1 MRYLPLTD
9 AEREEMKRAIGIADV
24 RELFTCIPSGQC
36 RPPLGKLP
44 KALSEPELLAVFREF
59 GRRNGFAAALS
70 FLGAGA
76 HSHFIPEVVSYLSSK
91 GEFLTPYTPYQPE
104 VSQGS
109 LQAIFEYQT
118 MMAMLTGLDVANAS
132 LYDGASAAAEA
143 VLLAVRRSG
152 RSRVLLA
159 ESLHPEYAAV
169 IRTYVQNLAIELV
182 PVAVEG
188 ASGRVSVSDLRS
200 QLDDATAAFV
210 FQSPNFLGVV
220 EDGKAIA
227 AAVHER
233 KAFAVQVVAE
243 AMSLAY
249 LTPPGEVGADMAV
262 GEAQSFGLP
271 LGFGGPYL
279 GFMAVREEFMR
290 QMPGRLV
297 GETRDLDGQ
306 RGYVLTLSTRE
317 QHIKREKATSN
328 ICSNEA
334 WCAMRAGM
342 YLAVMGQAGLACA
355 ARACHLNA
363 AYFVRQAAALAG
375 IRVVYARNFFNEVL
389 VEVRKGSAAD
399 LAAALKKKGILAGV
413 PLAWFDAGQKNR
425 LLLAFSELHDRAA
438 IDRLLAAIGEAS

>member
-9 AEREEMKRAIGIADV
+9 AEREEMKKIIGIADV
-24 RELFTCIPSGQC
+24 DELFSCLPSGSR
-36 RPPLGKLP
+36 RPSLDRLP
-44 KALSEPELLAVFREF
+44 AALSEPELVAAFRELAGKNAF
-59 GRRNGFAAALS
+59 SGHLS

-76 HSHFIPEVVSYLSSK
+76 AAHFIPEVVSYLSGK

-132 LYDGASAAAEA
+132 LYDGATAAAEA

-152 RSRVLLA
+152 RNRVLLA
-159 ESLHPEYAAV
+159 ASLHPEYAAV
-169 IRTYVQNLAIELV
+169 IRTYVQNLPIELLT
-182 PVAVEG
+182 VAVDK
-188 ASGRVSVSDLRS
+188 ATGRVDESDLRAR
-200 QLDDATAAFV
+200 LDDGTAAFL

-220 EDGKAIA
+220 EDGTAVA
-227 AAVHER
+227 AAAHER
-233 KAFAVQVVAE
+233 KAYAVQVVAE

-249 LTPPGEVGADMAV
+249 LTPPGDGGADLAV

-297 GETRDLDGQ
+297 GQTVDLDGK

-342 YLAVMGQAGLACA
+342 YLAVMGKAGLTRA
-355 ARACHLNA
+355 ARSCHLNA
-363 AYFVRQAAALAG
+363 AYFARSASKLKNV
-375 IRVVYARNFFNEVL
+375 RVVYPRNFYNEVL
-389 VEVRKGSAAD
+389 VEVVKGSAAGM
-399 LAAALKKKGILAGV
+399 AAKLKKKGILAGV
-413 PLAWFDAGQKNR
+413 PLSWFDAGDTKR
-425 LLLAFSELHDRAA
+425 MLVSFSELHDRKA
-438 IDRLLAAIGEAS
+438 IDRLLAAIGGVA

>member
-9 AEREEMKRAIGIADV
+9 AEREEMKKAIGVADV
-24 RELFTCIPSGQC
+24 RELFTCIPTGHC

-44 KALSEPELLAVFREF
+44 KALSEPELVAAFREF
-59 GRRNGFAAALS
+59 GGRNSFSTCLS

-76 HSHFIPEVVSYLSSK
+76 YAHFIPEVVTYLSAK

-132 LYDGASAAAEA
+132 LYDGATAAAEA

-152 RSRVLLA
+152 RGRVLLA
-159 ESLHPEYAAV
+159 GALHPEYAAV
-169 IRTYVQNLAIELV
+169 IRTYAQNLPIELLT
-182 PVAVEG
+182 VAADE
-188 ASGRVSVSDLRS
+188 ASGRIDAADLEAK
-200 QLDDATAAFV
+200 LDERTAAV
-210 FQSPNFLGVV
+210 IFQSPNFLGVV

-227 AAVHER
+227 AVAHGR
-233 KAFAVQVVAE
+233 KAYAVQVVAE

-249 LTPPGEVGADMAV
+249 LTAPGDAGADMAV

-279 GFMAVREEFMR
+279 GFMAAREEFLR

-297 GETRDLDGQ
+297 GQTQDLDGK

-342 YLAVMGQAGLACA
+342 YLAVMGRDGLARA

-363 AYFVRQAAALAG
+363 AYFARQASALKN
-375 IRVVYARNFFNEVL
+375 IRVVHSRNFYNEVL
-389 VEVRKGSAAD
+389 VEVRQGSAAE
-399 LAAALKKKGILAGV
+399 LAAALKRQGILAGV
-413 PLAWFDAGQKNR
+413 PLSWFDAAQKER
-425 LLLAFSELHDRAA
+425 LLLAFSEVHDRAA
-438 IDRLLAAIGEAS
+438 IDRLLAAIGELA

>member
-1 MRYLPLTD
+1 MRYLPLTE
-9 AEREEMKRAIGIADV
+9 AEREEMKKAVGVADV
-24 RELFTCIPSGQC
+24 AELFACVPSAQC
-36 RPPLGKLP
+36 RPPAAKLP
-44 KALSEPELLAVFREF
+44 KALSEPELAAAFKEF
-59 GRRNGFAAALS
+59 GRRNSYSGFLS

-76 HSHFIPEVVSYLSSK
+76 YSHFIPEVVAYLSAK

-132 LYDGASAAAEA
+132 LYDGATAAAEA
-143 VLLAVRRSG
+143 MLLAARRSG
-152 RSRVLLA
+152 RKRILLA
-159 ESLHPEYAAV
+159 AGLHPEYAAV
-169 IRTYVQNLAIELV
+169 IRTYAQNLPIELV
-182 PVAVEG
+182 AVAG
-188 ASGRVSVSDLRS
+188 DPASGRVDETDLRAK
-200 QLDDATAAFV
+200 LDDGTAAFL

-220 EDGKAIA
+220 EDGRVLA
-227 AAVHER
+227 AAAHER
-233 KAFAVQVVAE
+233 KASAVQVVAE

-249 LTPPGEVGADMAV
+249 LSSPGEAGVDIAV

-279 GFMAVREEFMR
+279 GFMAVREEYLR

-297 GETRDLDGQ
+297 GQTKDLDGR

-342 YLAVMGQAGLACA
+342 YLAAMGRDGLARA

-363 AYFVRQAAALAG
+363 AYFARAAAALANV
-375 IRVVYARNFFNEVL
+375 RVVYPRNFFNEVL
-389 VEVRKGSAAD
+389 VETRQGSAAD
-399 LAAALKKKGILAGV
+399 LVAALKGKGILAGV
-413 PLAWFDAGQKNR
+413 PLSWFDAGQKQR
-425 LLLAFSELHDRAA
+425 LLLAFSETHDRAA
-438 IDRLLAAIGEAS
+438 IDRLLAAIGGMP

>member
-9 AEREEMKRAIGIADV
+9 AEREEMKKAIGIADV
-24 RELFTCIPSGQC
+24 SELFTCIPAGQC
-36 RPPLGKLP
+36 HPSLDKLP
-44 KALSEPELLAVFREF
+44 GALSEPELIAAFREM
-59 GRRNGFAAALS
+59 GRRNSFHGFLS

-76 HSHFIPEVVSYLSSK
+76 YSHFIPEVVSYLSSK

-132 LYDGASAAAEA
+132 LYDGATAAAEA

-152 RSRVLLA
+152 RGRVLLA
-159 ESLHPEYAAV
+159 GSLHPEYAAV
-169 IRTYVQNLAIELV
+169 IRAYVQNLPIELV
-182 PVAVEG
+182 EVAVDE
-188 ASGRVSVSDLRS
+188 ASGRVDAADLVDR
-200 QLDDATAAFV
+200 LDERTAAV
-210 FQSPNFLGVV
+210 LFQSPNFLGVV

-227 AAVHER
+227 AAAHER
-233 KAFAVQVVAE
+233 KAYAVQVVAE

-249 LTPPGEVGADMAV
+249 LKSPGEAGADMAV
-262 GEAQSFGLP
+262 GEAQSFGLM

-297 GETRDLDGQ
+297 GQTKDLDGK

-342 YLAVMGQAGLACA
+342 YLAVMGRDGLARA

-363 AYFVRQAAALAG
+363 AYFALAASG
-375 IRVVYARNFFNEVL
+375 KKSIRVVYPRNFYNEVL
-389 VEVRKGSAAD
+389 VEVKKGSAAG
-399 LAAALKKKGILAGV
+399 LAAALKDKGILAGV
-413 PLAWFDAGQKNR
+413 PLSWFDAGQK
-425 LLLAFSELHDRAA
+425 
-438 IDRLLAAIGEAS
+438 DRLLAAIGE

>member
-9 AEREEMKRAIGIADV
+9 AEREEMKRVIGIADV
-24 RELFTCIPSGQC
+24 GELFTCIPAGQC
-36 RPPLGKLP
+36 HPSMDKLP
-44 KALSEPELLAVFREF
+44 KALSEPELTAAFREF
-59 GRRNGFAAALS
+59 GRRNLFSAHLS

-76 HSHFIPEVVSYLSSK
+76 YSHFIPEVVSYLSAK

-109 LQAIFEYQT
+109 LQAMFEYQT

-132 LYDGASAAAEA
+132 LYDGATAAAEA
-143 VLLAVRRSG
+143 VLLAARRSG
-152 RSRVLLA
+152 RGRVLLVG
-159 ESLHPEYAAV
+159 SLHPEYAAV
-169 IRTYVQNLAIELV
+169 IRAYVQNLPIELV
-182 PVAVEG
+182 AVAVDEV
-188 ASGRVSVSDLRS
+188 SGRVNADDLS
-200 QLDDATAAFV
+200 AKLDDATAAVV

-220 EDGKAIA
+220 EDGPAIVA
-227 AAVHER
+227 AAHER

-249 LTPPGEVGADMAV
+249 LKSPGDAGADMAV
-262 GEAQSFGLP
+262 GEAQSFGLT

-297 GETRDLDGQ
+297 GQTRDLDGK

-334 WCAMRAGM
+334 WCALRAGI
-342 YLAVMGQAGLACA
+342 YLAVMGRAGQTRA
-355 ARACHLNA
+355 AQTCHLNA
-363 AYFVRQAAALAG
+363 AYFVRAAAKKKS
-375 IRVVYARNFFNEVL
+375 IRVVYERNFFNEVL
-389 VEVRKGSAAD
+389 VAVEQGDANE
-399 LAAALKKKGILAGV
+399 LAAELRKKGILAGV
-413 PLAWFDAGQKNR
+413 PMAWFDAGQKDR
-425 LLLAFSELHDRAA
+425 LLIAFSEVHDRAA
-438 IDRLLAAIGEAS
+438 IDRLLAAIGE

>member
-9 AEREEMKRAIGIADV
+9 AEREEMKRAIGVADV
-24 RELFTCIPSGQC
+24 RDLFTCIPAGSC
-36 RPPLGKLP
+36 RPMLDRLP
-44 KALSEPELLAVFREF
+44 RALSEPELAAAFREF
-59 GRRNGFAAALS
+59 GRRNAYAGTLS

-76 HSHFIPEVVSYLSSK
+76 YRHFIPEVVSYLSAK
-91 GEFLTPYTPYQPE
+91 GEFVTPYTPYQPE

-109 LQAIFEYQT
+109 LQAMFEYQT

-132 LYDGASAAAEA
+132 LYDGATAAAEA
-143 VLLAVRRSG
+143 VLLSVRRSG

-159 ESLHPEYAAV
+159 GALHPEYEAV
-169 IRTYVQNLAIELV
+169 IRTYVQNLPIELDT
-182 PVAVEG
+182 VAVDPG
-188 ASGRVSVSDLRS
+188 SGRVAGADLES
-200 QLDDATAAFV
+200 KLDERVAAV
-210 FQSPNFLGVV
+210 LFQSPNFLGVV
-220 EDGKAIA
+220 EDGAAVVA
-227 AAVHER
+227 AAHGHQ
-233 KAFAVQVVAE
+233 AYAVQVVAE

-249 LTPPGEVGADMAV
+249 LRPPGETGADMAV

-297 GETRDLDGQ
+297 GQTRDLDGK

-334 WCAMRAGM
+334 WCALRAGM
-342 YLAVMGQAGLACA
+342 YLAVMGRDGLARA

-363 AYFVRQAAALAG
+363 AYFAAGAAALKNV
-375 IRVVYARNFFNEVL
+375 RVVYGRNFYNEVL
-389 VEVRKGSAAD
+389 VETRQGSAAE
-399 LAAALKKKGILAGV
+399 LAAALKGQGILAGV
-413 PLAWFDAGQKNR
+413 PLSWFDPAQKNR

-438 IDRLLAAIGEAS
+438 IDRLLAAMGELA

>member
-9 AEREEMKRAIGIADV
+9 AEREEMKKAIGISDV
-24 RELFTCIPSGQC
+24 KELFSC
-36 RPPLGKLP
+36 LP
-44 KALSEPELLAVFREF
+44 KGKCHLPLDNLHAALSEPELVAAFKEF
-59 GRRNGFAAALS
+59 ARKNS
-70 FLGAGA
+70 FSGLLDFQGAGA
-76 HSHFIPEVVSYLSSK
+76 YAHFVPEVVSYLSGK

-132 LYDGASAAAEA
+132 LYDGATAAAEA

-152 RSRVLLA
+152 RSRVLLSA
-159 ESLHPEYAAV
+159 GLHPEYAAV
-169 IRTYVQNLAIELV
+169 IRTYTQNLPIELLT
-182 PVAVEG
+182 VATDE
-188 ASGRVSVSDLRS
+188 ASGRVDQRDLRAG
-200 QLDDATAAFV
+200 LDGATAAFI

-220 EDGKAIA
+220 EDGHVIASVAHEQKAY
-227 AAVHER
+227 
-233 KAFAVQVVAE
+233 AVQVVAE

-249 LTPPGEVGADMAV
+249 LTPPGECGVDMAV

-279 GFMAVREEFMR
+279 GFMAVREEFLR

-297 GETRDLDGQ
+297 GQTVDLDGK

-342 YLAVMGQAGLACA
+342 YLAVMGKTGLARA
-355 ARACHLNA
+355 ARTCHLNA
-363 AYFVRQAAALAG
+363 AYFARSAARFKRTSVVYPRNFYNEVLVKVKKGPAAALAD
-375 IRVVYARNFFNEVL
+375 
-389 VEVRKGSAAD
+389 S
-399 LAAALKKKGILAGV
+399 LKKKGILAGV
-413 PLAWFDAGQKNR
+413 PLSRFYKERQDL
-425 LLLAFSELHDRAA
+425 LLLAFSEVHDRAA
-438 IDRLLAAIGEAS
+438 IDRLLAAIGEAE